1 MKVNL
6 TRHQKGI
13 ADARL
18 LMAQEQAMQAGSF
31 LSVYVDKMIKDVINQ
46 VKIDASEESKEQY
59 KTLYKSMI
67 SSNRGKSEQQILL
80 SCNTRASF
88 DKTRTAFRFCMVEQ
102 IKQLRREAEKYSKN
116 KDYQKSQ
123 ELTVEAFKLS
133 IKFEDE
139 FLSDKRVLFSDV
151 KSKIGYNKKSLSK
164 RKTAKNAPSA
174 NDVLNNMKPA
184 FFKRHSVCFSVI
196 NRFGIRPSEIQ
207 KGVKLQFENGRIF
220 AIIKGSKI
228 AADRGQKV
236 RAVGYEPD
244 LNNAADKLLLDA
256 IKNSSGVL
264 EVVQTKKDYNA
275 LRKHFN
281 KYHNGFSLYSYRHSF
296 ASDLKKSGATR
307 KQIAEAMGHRNTVS
321 QEFYGYSKQGKS
333 DREFVAKASDD
344 IKIKPDIKEYM
355 KTKNDAPASIG
366 SKISQSKKS
375 SDANLQNRS
384 QKSFKLK

>member
-46 VKIDASEESKEQY
+46 VKIDASAESKEQY

-88 DKTRTAFRFCMVEQ
+88 DKTRTAFRFCIVEQ
-102 IKQLRREAEKYSKN
+102 IKQLRREAEKLSKA
-116 KDYQKSQ
+116 KDYKGSQ
-123 ELTVEAFKLS
+123 DLTVEAFKLS

-151 KSKIGYNKKSLSK
+151 KSKIGYDKKSLSK
-164 RKTAKNAPSA
+164 RKTAKNAPSS
-174 NDVLNNMKPA
+174 NEVLDNMKPA

-196 NRFGIRPSEIQ
+196 NRFGIRPSEMQ

-220 AIIKGSKI
+220 AVVRGAKVAK
-228 AADRGQKV
+228 DRGQQV
-236 RAVGYEPD
+236 RAIGYEPD
-244 LNNAADKLLLDA
+244 LNNAADKLLLEA
-256 IKNSSGVL
+256 IENSPNKVF
-264 EVVQTKKDYNA
+264 ECVQTKKDYNA

-281 KYHNGFSLYSYRHSF
+281 KYHEGFSLYSYRHAF

-307 KQIAEAMGHRNTVS
+307 RQIAEAMGHRNTVS
-321 QEFYGYSKQGKS
+321 QEFYGYSKQGKG
-333 DREFVAKASDD
+333 DREFVAKASND
-344 IKIKPDIKEYM
+344 IKVKPDIKEYI
-355 KTKNDAPASIG
+355 KSKSDAGSIG

-375 SDANLQNRS
+375 TGANLQSAPRTS
-384 QKSFKLK
+384 IKPR

>member
-46 VKIDASEESKEQY
+46 VKIDASAESKEQY
-59 KTLYKSMI
+59 KTFYKSMI

-88 DKTRTAFRFCMVEQ
+88 DKTRTAFRFCIVEQ

-116 KDYQKSQ
+116 KDYQKAQ
-123 ELTVEAFKLS
+123 DLTVEAFKLS

-139 FLSDKRVLFSDV
+139 FLSDKRVLFSDI
-151 KSKIGYNKKSLSK
+151 KSKIGYDKKSLSK
-164 RKTAKNAPSA
+164 RKTAKNAPSS
-174 NDVLNNMKPA
+174 NEVLDNMKPA
-184 FFKRHSVCFSVI
+184 FFKRHSICFSVI
-196 NRFGIRPSEIQ
+196 NRFGIRPSEMQ

-220 AIIKGSKI
+220 AVVRGAKVAK
-228 AADRGQKV
+228 DRGQQV
-236 RAVGYEPD
+236 RAIGYEPD
-244 LNNAADKLLLDA
+244 LNNAADKLLLEA
-256 IKNSSGVL
+256 IANSPNKVF
-264 EVVQTKKDYNA
+264 ECVQTKKDYNA

-281 KYHNGFSLYSYRHSF
+281 KYHEGFSLYSYRHAF

-307 KQIAEAMGHRNTVS
+307 RQIAEAMGHRNTVS
-321 QEFYGYSKQGKS
+321 QEFYGYSKQGKG
-333 DREFVAKASDD
+333 DREFVAKASND
-344 IKIKPDIKEYM
+344 IKVKPDIKEYI
-355 KTKNDAPASIG
+355 KSKSDAGSIG
-366 SKISQSKKS
+366 SKISQW
-375 SDANLQNRS
+375 LC
-384 QKSFKLK
+384 